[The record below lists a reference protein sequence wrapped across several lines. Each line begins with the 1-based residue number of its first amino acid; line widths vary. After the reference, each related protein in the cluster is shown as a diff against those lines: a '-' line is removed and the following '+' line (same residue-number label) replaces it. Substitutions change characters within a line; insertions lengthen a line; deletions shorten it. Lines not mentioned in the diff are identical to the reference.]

1 MIFDLYEQTGE
12 FPYARGNALRGY
24 PGPVSLII
32 EDGKRPKGK
41 ARWISD
47 AKYKLEHVAARMLD
61 EAARKGWDFE
71 ASELLPVFLVVE
83 AFEAGWRRD
92 ERRLRECYDRLA
104 GVNGRDERRVALLA
118 LFRAHRALTADELIL
133 QMGRID
139 PAFRKL
145 RGNVKRVAEALSVI
159 APDAKGGAART
170 GALHALAEL
179 SVECEALGDGEEDR
193 GYDAAVERSKKRFKA
208 AKTRR
213 NRSRRT

>member
-92 ERRLRECYDRLA
+92 ETRLRECYDRLA
-104 GVNGRDERRVALLA
+104 GVNGRDEKRGALVDL
-118 LFRAHRALTADELIL
+118 LRATTPL
-133 QMGRID
+133 
-139 PAFRKL
+139 K
-145 RGNVKRVAEALSVI
+145 AEALI
-159 APDAKGGAART
+159 PRGRGAPRDCARCQGRGG
-170 GALHALAEL
+170 
-179 SVECEALGDGEEDR
+179 EDR
-193 GYDAAVERSKKRFKA
+193 CAPRPRRAV
-208 AKTRR
+208 RR
-213 NRSRRT
+213 V